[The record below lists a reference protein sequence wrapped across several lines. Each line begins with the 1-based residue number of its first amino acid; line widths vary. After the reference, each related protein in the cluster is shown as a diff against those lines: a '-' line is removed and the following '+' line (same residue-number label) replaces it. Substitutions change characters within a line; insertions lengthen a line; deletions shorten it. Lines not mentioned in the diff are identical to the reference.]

1 MVIKM
6 TTLKLYD
13 LDAYLSEFS
22 ATVVSCEKRDNGYAV
37 ELDRTAFFPEAG
49 GQTADSGVIGDA
61 AVLDVQIVNEEEI
74 YHITDKPL
82 TVGSEVE
89 CKINFPE
96 RFKKMQIHS
105 GEHIVSGVMHS
116 LFGLSNVGFHL
127 GESEVTLDFNEVLT
141 REQLDTAEK
150 LANEII
156 YKNVPIRCYYPSS
169 DELSLL
175 EYRSKKELECAV
187 RIVEIEGYDR
197 CACCAPHVAHTGEV
211 GIIKLTHF
219 EKLRGGTRIT
229 LLCASDAVND
239 YREKYRNIS
248 EISALLCAK
257 QNETAE
263 AVQKL
268 LNDKAELNSRF
279 VALNKEYLALKAE
292 SIEKSD
298 EAYIMFTENMSIN
311 DMRAFANL
319 VIVKRPAVFAFSK
332 TDKGYNYLCAGSNMK
347 ALLETLSTLP
357 GGGGGSDKMIQGSL
371 TANEAQ
377 IKEILSH
384 YIDK

>member
-1 MVIKM
+1 MATV
-6 TTLKLYD
+6 KLYD

-22 ATVVSCEKRDNGYAV
+22 AVVISCESKENGYNV

-49 GQTADSGVIGDA
+49 GQTADSGIIGA
-61 AVLDVQIVNEEEI
+61 ARVLDVQIVNEETI
-74 YHITDKPL
+74 YHIVDKPL
-82 TVGSEVE
+82 TVGSEVKCE
-89 CKINFPE
+89 IDFAE

-141 REQLDTAEK
+141 REQLDNAER

-156 YKNVPIRCYYPSS
+156 YKNVPIRCYYPAR
-169 DELSLL
+169 DELSSL
-175 EYRSKKELECAV
+175 EYRSKKELEGAV

-197 CACCAPHVAHTGEV
+197 CACCAPHVKNTGEV

-229 LLCASDAVND
+229 LLCATDAVND
-239 YREKYRNIS
+239 YREKYRNVS

-257 QNETAE
+257 QSETAR

-268 LNDKAELNSRF
+268 LNDKAELNSRLL
-279 VALNKEYLALKAE
+279 ALKKDYLALKAE
-292 SIEKSD
+292 GIEKGN
-298 EAYIMFTENMSIN
+298 EPYIMFTEDMSIN

-319 VIVKRPAVFAFSK
+319 VIEKRPAVFAFSK
-332 TDKGYNYLCAGSNMK
+332 ADNGYNYLCAGENMK
-347 ALLETLSTLP
+347 AFLELLSTLP
-357 GGGGGSDKMIQGSL
+357 GGGGGSDKMIQGTL
-371 TANEAQ
+371 AAKDKE
-377 IKEILSH
+377 IKEILSS